1 MLYIFGGLPGTGKT
15 TLAKRLAH
23 SQQAVHLRVDTIE
36 QSLRELGYLINGPEG
51 YVIAYGLAEDNLRAG
66 LRVAADSVN
75 PLEVT
80 RAAWREV
87 AMQSGAPFV
96 EIEVICSN
104 AAEHRARVE
113 TRASDVAG
121 LQLPPWAEVGGRGYE
136 PWNAPH

>member
-80 RAAWREV
+80 RPAWGAAGRAWEYATPRHRH
-87 AMQSGAPFV
+87 GRPDRGGKRRGL
-96 EIEVICSN
+96 
-104 AAEHRARVE
+104 AAHACAVNY
-113 TRASDVAG
+113 G
-121 LQLPPWAEVGGRGYE
+121 
-136 PWNAPH
+136 H